1 MSETEKMT
9 LVEASRKFAV
19 NANQQVWLYLEMSTR
34 TPAQDEEMLL
44 AAYASLY
51 HWNQVGTIVNTQRGY
66 WLLAHVYAVLSQP
79 NPSRRYAEICHEI
92 TRQYPDDMKDFDMA
106 YAFEA
111 LARAHAMQ
119 GDQKTASEFY
129 GKAQQAGMII
139 ADEEDRKIF
148 FGDFTGGNWFGLI

>member
-1 MSETEKMT
+1 
-9 LVEASRKFAV
+9 
-19 NANQQVWLYLEMSTR
+19 
-34 TPAQDEEMLL
+34 
-44 AAYASLY
+44 
-51 HWNQVGTIVNTQRGY
+51 
-66 WLLAHVYAVLSQP
+66 
-79 NPSRRYAEICHEI
+79 
-92 TRQYPDDMKDFDMA
+92 MKDFDMA